1 MRRNFCAYTY
11 YCRFVGFTLH
21 LRRFYSFTIAM
32 NYTFFDFLALVGSLG
47 LFLYGMKIMSEGLQ
61 KMAGNRLRSILT
73 AMTKNRVTGVLTG
86 LLVTALIQ
94 SSSATTVM
102 VVSFVNAGL
111 LTLVQSI
118 TVIMGANIGTTV
130 TAWLISLL
138 GFSVSIVD
146 FSIPLMA
153 VAIPFIFSG
162 KSKRKSLGEFIMGF
176 ALLFLGLEWLKN
188 SMPDLQNNP
197 EILEFLS
204 RYTDMGFG
212 SVLLFLVVGTLMTV
226 IVQSSSATMAITLVM
241 CAKGWIPFEL
251 GAAMVLGEN
260 IGTTIT
266 ANIAAIPANVSA
278 KRAALSHMM
287 FNVFGVIWMLLIF
300 YPFTGMISHLVE
312 AMGPGNPGQL
322 MQFTSSLDASTLGI
336 ISGTGNEG
344 LTPEQTALKRQF
356 LQYQVATSYG
366 LSLFHT
372 MFNCINTFIMIW
384 FVKIIAFVVSFLIK
398 QKESDEEFQLKYIST
413 GMLSTSELS
422 LLQARKEIVVYSER
436 TTRMFHMVRDLYK
449 ETNENE
455 CVKIFTRIQKYENI
469 SDRMEVEI
477 AGYLTKVAEGR
488 LSENGKH
495 RLQAMLRVVSEIEST
510 ADSCFNLAR
519 IIMRKRDDKAAY
531 TQQMD
536 ENMQLMFD
544 LVDKGLEAMRKQL
557 DSNREGRTE
566 EYNHSVDIE
575 NEINNFR
582 NQLKRQNL
590 NDIKEHQYDY
600 QASVTYMDMINEC
613 EKMGDY
619 VINVAEALD
628 EEYYD

>member
-1 MRRNFCAYTY
+1 
-11 YCRFVGFTLH
+11 
-21 LRRFYSFTIAM
+21 M
-32 NYTFFDFLALVGSLG
+32 NYTFFDFLALIGSLG

-73 AMTKNRVTGVLTG
+73 AMTKNRVMGVFTG
-86 LLVTALIQ
+86 LLITALIQ

-138 GFSVSIVD
+138 GFKVSIVD

-153 VAIPFIFSG
+153 VAIPFVFSG
-162 KSKRKSLGEFIMGF
+162 KSKRKSIGEFIMGF
-176 ALLFLGLEWLKN
+176 ALLFIGLDWLKSN
-188 SMPDLQNNP
+188 MPDLQSNP
-197 EILEFLS
+197 EMLEFLS
-204 RYTDMGFG
+204 RYTDSGFW
-212 SVLLFLVVGTLMTV
+212 SVLIFLGVGTLMTV
-226 IVQSSSATMAITLVM
+226 VVQSSSATMAITLIM

-278 KRAALSHMM
+278 KRAALAHLA
-287 FNVFGVIWMLLIF
+287 FNVFGVIWMLCIF
-300 YPFTGMISHLVE
+300 YPFTHLIAHMVENFGVGDPHQLTAFTAGLDKETLSAIS
-312 AMGPGNPGQL
+312 
-322 MQFTSSLDASTLGI
+322 STGD
-336 ISGTGNEG
+336 TG
-344 LTPEQTALKRQF
+344 LTGEQMALKEQF
-356 LQYQVATSYG
+356 LQYQLATSYG

-372 MFNCINTFIMIW
+372 LFNIINTFIMIW
-384 FVKIIAFVVSFLIK
+384 FVKLIAKVVSIAIP
-398 QKESDEEFQLKYIST
+398 QKETDEEFQLKYIST

-436 TTRMFHMVRDLYK
+436 AGRMFNLVKELYT
-449 ETNENE
+449 ENNENE
-455 CVKIFTRIQKYENI
+455 FVKKFSRIQKYENI

-495 RLQAMLRVVSEIEST
+495 RLQAMLRVVSEIESVG
-510 ADSCFNLAR
+510 DSCFNLAR
-519 IIMRKRDDKAAY
+519 TIMRKRDDKANY
-531 TQQMD
+531 TPEMD
-536 ENMQLMFD
+536 GNVQLMF
-544 LVDKGLEAMRKQL
+544 GLMEKALAAMKKQL
-557 DSNREGRTE
+557 MTDQEPHSD
-566 EYNHSVDIE
+566 EYNRSENIE

-582 NQLKRQNL
+582 NQLKLQNL
-590 NDIKEHQYDY
+590 NDVKEQKYDY

-619 VINVAEALD
+619 IINVVEALD
-628 EEYYD
+628 EEYYK

>member
-1 MRRNFCAYTY
+1 
-11 YCRFVGFTLH
+11 
-21 LRRFYSFTIAM
+21 M

-86 LLVTALIQ
+86 LLITALIQ

-146 FSIPLMA
+146 FSVPLMA
-153 VAIPFIFSG
+153 VAIPFIFSS

-176 ALLFLGLEWLKN
+176 ALLFIGLDWLKN
-188 SMPDLQNNP
+188 SMPDLQSNP
-197 EILEFLS
+197 DMLAFLS
-204 RYTDMGFG
+204 RYTDLGFG
-212 SVLLFLVVGTLMTV
+212 SVLIFLGVGTLMTV

-266 ANIAAIPANVSA
+266 ANIAAIPANISA
-278 KRAALSHMM
+278 KRAALSHLV
-287 FNVFGVIWMLLIF
+287 FNVFGVIWMLVVF
-300 YPFTGMISHLVE
+300 YPFTGLISHLVE
-312 AMGPGNPGQL
+312 TIGPGDPNQL
-322 MQFTSSLDASTLGI
+322 TAFTSSLDPATLSA
-336 ISGTGNEG
+336 ISAPTGEG
-344 LTPEQTALKRQF
+344 LTPDQLALKDQF
-356 LQYQVATSYG
+356 LQYQLATSYG

-372 MFNCINTFIMIW
+372 MFNIINTCVMVW
-384 FVKIIAFVVSFLIK
+384 FVKTIARTVSVLIP

-436 TTRMFHMVRDLYK
+436 TERMFHLVRDLYR

-455 CVKIFTRIQKYENI
+455 FVKLFSRIEKYENI

-495 RLQAMLRVVSEIEST
+495 RLQAMLRVVSEIESVG
-510 ADSCFNLAR
+510 DSCFNLAR
-519 IIMRKRDDKAAY
+519 TIMRKRDDKAGY
-531 TQQMD
+531 TKEMD
-536 ENMQLMFD
+536 DNVQLMFN
-544 LVDKGLEAMRKQL
+544 LMEEALASMKKQL
-557 DSNREGRTE
+557 MAEQQEPHSDEFNRSE
-566 EYNHSVDIE
+566 NIE

-582 NQLKRQNL
+582 NQLKMQNL
-590 NDIKEHQYDY
+590 NDVKEQKSGY

-619 VINVAEALD
+619 IINVVEALD
-628 EEYYD
+628 EEYYN